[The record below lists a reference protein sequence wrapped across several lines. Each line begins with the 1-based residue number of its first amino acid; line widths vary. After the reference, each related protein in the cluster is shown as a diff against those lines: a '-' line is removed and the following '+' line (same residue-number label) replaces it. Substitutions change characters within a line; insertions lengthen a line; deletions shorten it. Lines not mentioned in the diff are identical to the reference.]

1 MEIGNNKPELWKFR
15 RFWVRDVGLSSVT
28 LYLGRRGLILR
39 LSSDETNDGN
49 NGACSQQQAGPPGE
63 TVTCWH
69 CAEEQCRRARGHRVW
84 QLRTYM
90 IDVVAGGSEGR
101 QYGRVR
107 NRRAMIAPD
116 RTAQHA
122 GYG

>member
-1 MEIGNNKPELWKFR
+1 MEIGNNKPELCKFR
-15 RFWVRDVGLSSVT
+15 RFWVRDVVLSNVVF
-28 LYLGRRGLILR
+28 YQGRRGLILR
-39 LSSDETNDGN
+39 FSPDETNDGK

-69 CAEEQCRRARGHRVW
+69 CAEEQRHRARGHRVW
-84 QLRTYM
+84 QLRPNVV
-90 IDVVAGGSEGR
+90 DVVTGGSEGR

-107 NRRAMIAPD
+107 NRRAMISPD
-116 RTAQHA
+116 GTAQHA